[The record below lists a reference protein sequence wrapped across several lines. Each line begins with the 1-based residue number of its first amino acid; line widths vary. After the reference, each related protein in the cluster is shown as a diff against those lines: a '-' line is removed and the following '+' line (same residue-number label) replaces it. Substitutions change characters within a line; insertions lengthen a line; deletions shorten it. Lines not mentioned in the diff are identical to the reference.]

1 MTSELEGR
9 FRAVSVKICVRIQ
22 FLKLSISVRKRPDVF
37 RAENSRGR
45 QRAVYCS
52 IFSED
57 N

>member
-22 FLKLSISVRKRPDVF
+22 FFKLSISVRKRPDVF